1 MNERNRILIVDDEPD
16 IRARLEDILDDEG
29 YEVDAADSA
38 LQAMERKS
46 AFTPD
51 LVLLDIW
58 MPEMD
63 GVSLLK
69 HWNDRQELTCPVVMM
84 SGHGTVETAV
94 EATRHGAYDFIEKP
108 LSMAKLIRVVKSA
121 LTSGVS
127 DNAAVPQ
134 RLEEPVGNSQIVQT
148 LRQTMQELAQ
158 HSAPVFLTGQS
169 STDLAIW
176 AGYLFNLKPRPLP
189 VRNFGSD
196 LQDLSQAGNSNV
208 FIDEITDLNGHSQ
221 QILLNLLRQV
231 KNPLSNSRIVVASQY
246 DFQSLRQ
253 ASEILPE
260 LAEYWRDAIH
270 IPSLDEHIEDIP
282 ELLEYYVNWY
292 ADEEQLPYRHFG
304 VAAQNLIRNHRW
316 AGGLEDLKLVIHHL
330 LANDDAE
337 QVELDEIRHVLE
349 HTPRAE
355 VASVAEVQGNQL
367 DLHIDLELDM
377 REAREVFEREYLRT
391 QLTLC
396 NNNVS
401 ELARKIGLERTN
413 LYRKLKTLG
422 LHGRK

>member
-1 MNERNRILIVDDEPD
+1 
-16 IRARLEDILDDEG
+16 
-29 YEVDAADSA
+29 
-38 LQAMERKS
+38 
-46 AFTPD
+46 
-51 LVLLDIW
+51 
-58 MPEMD
+58 
-63 GVSLLK
+63 
-69 HWNDRQELTCPVVMM
+69 
-84 SGHGTVETAV
+84 
-94 EATRHGAYDFIEKP
+94 
-108 LSMAKLIRVVKSA
+108 
-121 LTSGVS
+121 
-127 DNAAVPQ
+127 
-134 RLEEPVGNSQIVQT
+134 
-148 LRQTMQELAQ
+148 MQELSQ

-221 QILLNLLRQV
+221 QILLNLLRQA

-246 DFQSLRQ
+246 DYQSLRQ
-253 ASEILPE
+253 AGEILPE

-316 AGGLEDLKLVIHHL
+316 SGGLEDLKLVIRHL

-337 QVELDEIRHVLE
+337 QVELDEIRQVLE

-355 VASVAEVQGNQL
+355 ATSVSEVQGNQL
-367 DLHIDLELDM
+367 GLHIDLELDM

-391 QLTLC
+391 QLVLC

-422 LHGRK
+422 LHVRK